1 MTSVAKIADAMIADS
16 RGILSK
22 SYKPESDTITLT
34 VYPSGYVI
42 PHVMPI
48 ETYRAKFGAQQG
60 EK

>member
-1 MTSVAKIADAMIADS
+1 MNKASKIADAMIADS

-22 SYKPESDTITLT
+22 SDKPAPDTITLT
-34 VYPSGYVI
+34 VCPSGYVI

>member
-1 MTSVAKIADAMIADS
+1 MTSATKIADMMIADS

-22 SYKPESDTITLT
+22 PHKPAPDTITLT
-34 VYPSGYVI
+34 VCPSGYVI

-48 ETYRAKFGAQQG
+48 ETYRARFGAQTG